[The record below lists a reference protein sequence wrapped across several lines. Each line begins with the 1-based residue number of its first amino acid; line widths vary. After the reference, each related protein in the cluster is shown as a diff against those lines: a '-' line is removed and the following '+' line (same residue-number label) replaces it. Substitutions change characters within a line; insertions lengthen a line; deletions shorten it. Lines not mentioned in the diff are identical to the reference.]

1 MLNLG
6 IITKVYLA
14 VGVTDLWKSIDG
26 LVLEVQNGLKLD
38 PFEKALFVFCNKQQ
52 NTIKILNF
60 DEGFGYWK
68 VIKWE
73 QLQNSSPLLRKILT
87 NKTVKSLEYQR
98 FYGFIIVY

>member
-6 IITKVYLA
+6 TIAKVYLA
-14 VGVTDLWKSIDG
+14 GGVTDLWKSIDG
-26 LVLEVQNGLKLD
+26 LVLEVENGLKLN

-73 QLQNSSPLLRKILT
+73 QLQNSSPLLRKILI
-87 NKTVKSLEYQR
+87 NKTVKSLKYQR